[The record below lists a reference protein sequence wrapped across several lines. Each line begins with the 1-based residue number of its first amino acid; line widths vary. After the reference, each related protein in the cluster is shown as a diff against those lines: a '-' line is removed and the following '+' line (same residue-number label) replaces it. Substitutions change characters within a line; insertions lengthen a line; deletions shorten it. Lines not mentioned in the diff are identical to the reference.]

1 MTYVTR
7 FCWLLVVLCCTACSA
22 EDEPFPEQDTRLI
35 LQDLTTVS
43 GFHPSGST
51 RQTESVLETGSRM
64 SLYATG
70 GVVGHGSLYT
80 WDNGLWRSEDAPLC
94 WTSKEAAHLRAY
106 SPPLLTTTSEWY
118 DEDQRLTD
126 WLVADQEVAYPQE
139 ARLQFSH
146 LFAQI
151 DFQVDERLN
160 LFVETLCLT
169 PSVRIED
176 IDPESGQVTL
186 STEGLPTVCWSRQ
199 DNGHY
204 PLLVP
209 FGQALNIHVEMTTRQ
224 GIRFQADTPAFQP
237 GSGIRYVCPLGSRED
252 LGGIYSTEDF
262 IAFSHLINGETYG
275 DRRLEEFGVTDADG
289 RTTYRL
295 CRDLIFTKA
304 ESEQVKMIG
313 PANNYFADTFDGQ
326 GHTLSGLKLILKTDD
341 YYLGLFG
348 GITAEGTVK
357 NLRLYQCSVGVMGG
371 IERHFSAGLIC
382 GANYGRID
390 GCQAVDCFLSVT
402 DAGYIG
408 GIAGVNRNL
417 VVNCGVE
424 SCTLK
429 NTHTTQYVAGIA
441 CLNDCEVHN
450 CYVASCKLIGQYL
463 GTVCCMATTTPKN
476 ILIAQVCTA
485 KNTAEGG
492 HLYAILRTNN
502 KPSLTTLQDCFYDN
516 GTALTD
522 LTGQCKYTT
531 SLTYNMTPVVDLLN
545 QATAT
550 QRDLYWEWTTTGE
563 TLVPFRL
570 VAPQ

>member
-1 MTYVTR
+1 MAYVTR

-22 EDEPFPEQDTRLI
+22 EDEPFPEQAKRLV
-35 LQDLTTVS
+35 LQDLTVC
-43 GFHPSGST
+43 GFRPWGSE

-80 WDNGLWRSEDAPLC
+80 WDNGYWRSEDAPLC

-106 SPPLLTTTSEWY
+106 SPPLLTTTTEWY

-126 WLVADQEVAYPQE
+126 WLVADQEVAYLQE

-146 LFAQI
+146 LFARI

-160 LFVETLCLT
+160 LFVESLRLT
-169 PSVRIED
+169 SSVRLEG
-176 IDPESGQVTL
+176 IDPGSGQATL
-186 STEGLPTVCWSRQ
+186 SSDELPTVCWSRQ
-199 DNGHY
+199 DNARY

-209 FGQALNIHVEMTTRQ
+209 YGQALNIHVEMTTRQ
-224 GIRFQADTPAFQP
+224 GIHFQADTPTFQP
-237 GSGIRYVCPLGSRED
+237 GSGLRYVCPLSSRQD

-262 IAFSHLINGETYG
+262 IAFSHLMNGEAYG
-275 DRRLEEFGVTDADG
+275 DRRLDEFGVTDAEG

-295 CRDLIFTKA
+295 CKDLTFTKEEA
-304 ESEQVKMIG
+304 AQVKMIG
-313 PANNYFADTFDGQ
+313 PAKKYFADIFDGQ
-326 GHTLSGLKLILKTDD
+326 GYTISGLTLVLETND

-348 GITAEGTVK
+348 GINSKGIVK
-357 NLRLYQCSVGVMGG
+357 NLRLYQCSVGVNGG
-371 IERHFSAGLIC
+371 VANHFSAGLFC

-390 GCQAVDCFLSVT
+390 GCQAVDCYLSVA

-408 GIAGVNRNL
+408 GITGLNQNL

-441 CLNDCEVHN
+441 CLNDCEVNN
-450 CYVASCKLIGQYL
+450 CYVANCKLIGQNL
-463 GTVCCMATTTPKN
+463 GNICCMATNSPKS
-476 ILIAQVCTA
+476 ILVAQVCA
-485 KNTAEGG
+485 ANNTAEGG
-492 HLYAILRTNN
+492 NLYAILRTNN
-502 KPSLTTLQDCFYDN
+502 QSSLTTLRNCFYN
-516 GTALTD
+516 KGTALSG
-522 LTGQCKYTT
+522 LSGQCKYTT
-531 SLTYNMTPVVDLLN
+531 SLTYNNTSIVELLN
-545 QATAT
+545 QATAA
-550 QRDLYWEWTTTGE
+550 QRDQYREWTTTGE
-563 TLVPFRL
+563 TQVPLRL